1 MLSTH
6 TSGPSPDLV
15 TQRLSR
21 GRGTRRGTLLTSL
34 YELPTQQGGQA
45 LSEGSVPSLPGE
57 GTTVPHKCSLQ
68 AVKNGTRRDAD
79 FYAG

>member
-21 GRGTRRGTLLTSL
+21 ERGTRRGALLTSL
-34 YELPTQQGGQA
+34 YPLPTQQAA

-57 GTTVPHKCSLQ
+57 GTNVPHECSLQ
-68 AVKNGTRRDAD
+68 AVKNRTRRDAH